1 MLAIFNSLVCSSV
14 HGFSSV
20 AVPTISDEY
29 DKVPTRV
36 AAKCFFNALDK
47 YAAHEQDRKTCVLKI
62 SPVTDIRFTNFNE
75 DTVASF
81 VNEFDERCL

>member
-1 MLAIFNSLVCSSV
+1 MLAIFNSIVCTSV

-29 DKVPTRV
+29 DKVPCSV
-36 AAKCFFNALDK
+36 AAKCFFNAVDK
-47 YAAHEQDRKTCVLKI
+47 YAAQEQHKETCALKI

-81 VNEFDERCL
+81 VNEFDARCL